1 MKNEEKKHLPIGVF
15 DSGLGGI
22 SVLRELVAELPEEKF
37 IYYGDSANAPYG
49 DKTGEEILSLS
60 ENAVDTLLSRGIKAL
75 VIACNTATSVAGKY
89 LREKHPDLAIIGL
102 EPALKP
108 AIEHSNG
115 GTIVVMA
122 TKATLLGEKFHVLL
136 DKYSADKDVILIPAS
151 KIVGFVESGKFEG
164 EEIDA
169 YLKELFS
176 PLKDKN
182 VESVVLGCT
191 HFPFVKKA
199 IIKALGKDAIIYDGG
214 KGAAAE
220 TRRRLEKENLLSDEH
235 DGWVS
240 IENSLKTDEML
251 ELSHMLFE
259 Q

>member
-136 DKYSADKDVILIPAS
+136 DK
-151 KIVGFVESGKFEG
+151 
-164 EEIDA
+164 
-169 YLKELFS
+169 
-176 PLKDKN
+176 
-182 VESVVLGCT
+182 
-191 HFPFVKKA
+191 
-199 IIKALGKDAIIYDGG
+199 
-214 KGAAAE
+214 
-220 TRRRLEKENLLSDEH
+220 
-235 DGWVS
+235 
-240 IENSLKTDEML
+240 
-251 ELSHMLFE
+251 
-259 Q
+259 

>member
-1 MKNEEKKHLPIGVF
+1 MKNEEKKLLPIGVF

-22 SVLRELVAELPEEKF
+22 SVLRELVAALPEEKF

-49 DKTGEEILSLS
+49 DKSTEEIMSLS
-60 ENAVDTLLSRGIKAL
+60 ENVVEYLVSRGIKAL

-89 LREKHPDLAIIGL
+89 LREKYPDLAIIGL

-122 TKATLLGEKFHVLL
+122 TRATLLGEKFHVLL
-136 DKYSADKDVILIPAS
+136 DKYSKDKDVILIPSA
-151 KIVGFVESGKFEG
+151 KIVEFVETGKFEG

-169 YLKELFS
+169 YLKELLA

-199 IIKALGKDAIIYDGG
+199 IIKALGKDAVIYDGG

-220 TRRRLEKENLLSDEH
+220 TKRRLENENLLSDTH

-240 IENSLKTDEML
+240 IENSLATDETL
-251 ELSHMLFE
+251 ALARMLFK